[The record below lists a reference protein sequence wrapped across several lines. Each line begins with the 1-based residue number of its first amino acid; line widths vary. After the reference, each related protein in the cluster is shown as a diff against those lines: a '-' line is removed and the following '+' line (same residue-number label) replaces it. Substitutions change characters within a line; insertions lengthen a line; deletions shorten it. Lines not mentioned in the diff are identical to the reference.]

1 MHYIQFIYSSVNGGF
16 IKHVNI
22 YDNQNQ
28 ANTCNCIA
36 IIWFDLQ
43 CCITLFAG
51 EYSKKYL
58 GSGHDIPNSASNI
71 PGKIQTSEFYLPDM
85 TMEMVITMRLT
96 DKVCPGIYSGGCSVV
111 GRSPFPFTIPIY
123 GGYGILECKELHLL
137 TKGLGFFR
145 YHEKN
150 RPCIVTSYINQ
161 GELRS
166 YFDSDTHLTKK
177 DIQECLLFI

>member
-96 DKVCPGIYSGGCSVV
+96 DKVCLYPSTRYLQRGLLSGRAFAISIYYSYTW
-111 GRSPFPFTIPIY
+111 RIR
-123 GGYGILECKELHLL
+123 HL
-137 TKGLGFFR
+137 R
-145 YHEKN
+145 M
-150 RPCIVTSYINQ
+150 
-161 GELRS
+161 
-166 YFDSDTHLTKK
+166 
-177 DIQECLLFI
+177 

>member
-1 MHYIQFIYSSVNGGF
+1 MCDLKHVFNMCGHFPVHDVSVCKVSSFLTTSQGYREPFTDPHGIWYSLILSMHYVQFNYSSVDGGF

-22 YDNQNQ
+22 YGNQNQ
-28 ANTCNCIA
+28 TNTCTTCNCIV

-96 DKVCPGIYSGGCSVV
+96 DKVCLYPSIYSGGS
-111 GRSPFPFTIPIY
+111 
-123 GGYGILECKELHLL
+123 
-137 TKGLGFFR
+137 
-145 YHEKN
+145 
-150 RPCIVTSYINQ
+150 Q
-161 GELRS
+161 W
-166 YFDSDTHLTKK
+166 
-177 DIQECLLFI
+177 